1 MSCNFSTS
9 AGNDNSPGQD
19 SIPDTLAQRLSELES
34 RPAYCISAMSS
45 PSNVDPDR
53 KQPKLLDQVR
63 SAIRLRHYSIRT
75 EEAYV
80 QWIRRYIL
88 FHNKRHPLEM
98 GSLEINRF
106 LSHLA
111 SGKHVASSTQNQ
123 ALCALVFLYKVVLHK
138 DPGDLADVVWAKKPK
153 KLPVVLT
160 REETKALLS
169 GLEDEKWIM
178 GNLLYGAGLRLM
190 ECIRLRV
197 KDVDF
202 GYRQIVVR
210 NGKGE
215 KDRVTM
221 LPACVIKPLQE
232 HLVEVKALHER
243 DLGEGFGN
251 VYLPCALER
260 KYPHA
265 DREWAWQYVF
275 PSRKRSVDPRTHI
288 ERRHHIDETVLQ
300 RAVKEAARKA
310 RITKLVGPHVLRH
323 SFATHLLEA
332 GHDIRTVQELL
343 GHEDV
348 KTTMIY
354 THVLNKGGMGVQSP
368 ADRL

>member
-1 MSCNFSTS
+1 MRNSC
-9 AGNDNSPGQD
+9 
-19 SIPDTLAQRLSELES
+19 
-34 RPAYCISAMSS
+34 SS
-45 PSNVDPDR
+45 SNRDQ
-53 KQPKLLDQVR
+53 KQPRLLDQVR

-75 EEAYV
+75 EEAYI

-88 FHNKRHPLEM
+88 FHHKRHPLEM
-98 GSLEINRF
+98 GSPEINHF

-111 SGKHVASSTQNQ
+111 SSKNVASSTQNQ

-138 DPGDLADVVWAKKPK
+138 DPGELGDVIWAKKPK

-160 REETKALLS
+160 RAEVKALLN

-178 GNLLYGAGLRLM
+178 ANLLYGAGLRLM

-202 GYRQIVVR
+202 GYKQILVR
-210 NGKGE
+210 DGKGE

-221 LPACVIKPLQE
+221 LPACVIKPLSE
-232 HLVEVKALHER
+232 HLVGVKKLHQK
-243 DLGEGFGN
+243 DLVEGFGN
-251 VYLPCALER
+251 VYLPYALER

-265 DREWAWQYVF
+265 DREWGWQYVF
-275 PSRKRSVDPRTHI
+275 PSWKRSIDPRTRI

-310 RITKLVGPHVLRH
+310 RIDKLVGPHVLRH

-343 GHEDV
+343 GHQDV
-348 KTTMIY
+348 RTTMIY
-354 THVLNKGGMGVQSP
+354 THILNKGGMGVQSP

>member
-1 MSCNFSTS
+1 M
-9 AGNDNSPGQD
+9 
-19 SIPDTLAQRLSELES
+19 
-34 RPAYCISAMSS
+34 MSS
-45 PSNVDPDR
+45 CQSADR
-53 KQPKLLDQVR
+53 DHQQPRLLDQVR
-63 SAIRLRHYSIRT
+63 AAIRLRHYSIRT
-75 EEAYV
+75 EEAYI

-88 FHNKRHPLEM
+88 FHKKRHPIEM
-98 GSLEINRF
+98 GSSEINHF

-111 SGKHVASSTQNQ
+111 SAKNVASSTQNQ

-138 DPGDLADVVWAKKPK
+138 DPGELGDVIWAKKPK

-160 REETKALLS
+160 RTEVKALLN
-169 GLEDEKWIM
+169 GLQDEKWIM
-178 GNLLYGAGLRLM
+178 AKLLYGAGLRLM

-202 GYRQIVVR
+202 GYRQILVR
-210 NGKGE
+210 DGKGE

-221 LPACVIKPLQE
+221 LPTCVIEPLQR
-232 HLVEVKALHER
+232 HLVGVKALHEQ
-243 DLGEGFGN
+243 DLREGFGN
-251 VYLPCALER
+251 VYLPFALVR

-265 DREWAWQYVF
+265 DRDWAWQYVF
-275 PSRKRSVDPRTHI
+275 PSRKRSIDPRTRI

-300 RAVKEAARKA
+300 RAVKEAAKRA
-310 RITKLVGPHVLRH
+310 RINKVVGPHVLRH

-343 GHEDV
+343 GHQDV

>member
-1 MSCNFSTS
+1 
-9 AGNDNSPGQD
+9 
-19 SIPDTLAQRLSELES
+19 
-34 RPAYCISAMSS
+34 MSS
-45 PSNVDPDR
+45 PSIFKVDQ
-53 KQPKLLDQVR
+53 KQPKLIDQVR

-88 FHNKRHPLEM
+88 FHHKRHPQEM
-98 GSLEINRF
+98 GAAEINRF

-111 SGKHVASSTQNQ
+111 SAKHVASSTQNQ
-123 ALCALVFLYKVVLHK
+123 ALCALVFLYKAVLHK
-138 DPGDLADVVWAKKPK
+138 DLGDLGDVVWAKKPK

-160 REETKALLS
+160 GEEIMALLS
-169 GLEDEKWIM
+169 GLDGEKWIM

-202 GYRQIVVR
+202 GYRQILVR
-210 NGKGE
+210 DGKGE
-215 KDRVTM
+215 KDRITM
-221 LPACVIKPLQE
+221 LPLCVIEPLQG
-232 HLVEVKALHER
+232 HLAKVEALHKK
-243 DLGEGFGN
+243 DLREGFGK
-251 VYLPCALER
+251 VHLPYALAR
-260 KYPHA
+260 KYPLA
-265 DREWAWQYVF
+265 DREWRWQYIF
-275 PSRKRSVDPRTHI
+275 PSQKRSIDPRANV
-288 ERRHHIDETVLQ
+288 ERRHHMDETVLQ

-310 RITKLVGPHVLRH
+310 GINKLVGPHVLRH

-354 THVLNKGGMGVQSP
+354 THVLNKGGMGGQSP
-368 ADRL
+368 ADSLLLGGIYGSEQQYIPFDNKQNFTVK